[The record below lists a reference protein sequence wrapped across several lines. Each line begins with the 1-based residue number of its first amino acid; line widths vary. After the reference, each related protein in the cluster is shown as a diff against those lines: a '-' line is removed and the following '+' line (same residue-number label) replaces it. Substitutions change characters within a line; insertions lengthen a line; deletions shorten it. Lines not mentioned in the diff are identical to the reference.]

1 MKSISR
7 KNFLFSST
15 LGMGMLTM
23 PDVFNQVFANS
34 KEIEFSKRY
43 PKEYAER
50 ESITD
55 SIHKILLFGITA
67 PNSHNTQPW
76 KIQIESPNSFY
87 LYADKERQLLPIDP
101 FNRQLY
107 HSMGTF
113 LEFLEIGAREWSIQ
127 LKITLFPKGIDSVEK
142 TGTLPVAKIE
152 LQPKSNL
159 EKDPLAKFIHLR
171 QMNRKKYE
179 GEFLSDENYKLI
191 LESSGIRN
199 TKLIY
204 TLDKKKIDSLIE
216 ILVESFKK
224 EIESYEKNEIS
235 RVWFRLSEKEI
246 YSKRDGITLEGN
258 GLTNPVL
265 WLARNFFV
273 SLSPKDWNSK
283 SALQQSLDTFKDQ
296 VYSSKGFLFL
306 VTEGKDDPIAWV
318 NTGRDFSRI
327 CLAIPANGFVFHTM
341 NQAFVDYPESL
352 EFQTQIRNLLNLK
365 PDTKIQLGGR
375 LGKADLS
382 FFSPR
387 RDLKEVIV

>member
-7 KNFLFSST
+7 KNFLYSSV
-15 LGMGMLTM
+15 LGMGILSV
-23 PDVFNQVFANS
+23 PDLLYRVLANS
-34 KEIEFSKRY
+34 KDIEFSKRY
-43 PKEYAER
+43 PKEFAEG
-50 ESITD
+50 EGITD
-55 SIHKILLFGITA
+55 SILKILLFGITA

-76 KIQIESPNSFY
+76 KIKIESPNSFY
-87 LYADKERQLLPIDP
+87 LYADKERQLLAIDP
-101 FNRQLY
+101 INRQLY

-113 LEFLEIGAREWSIQ
+113 LEFLEIGAREWGIQ
-127 LKITLFPKGIDSVEK
+127 LKISLFPKGIDSIEK

-159 EKDPLAKFIHLR
+159 EKDPLAKYIQFR

-179 GEFLSDENYKLI
+179 GEFLTDENYRFI
-191 LESSGIRN
+191 LESSGVRN

-204 TLDKKKIDSLIE
+204 SSEKKQLNSLIE

-273 SLSPKDWNSK
+273 SLSPKDWNST
-283 SALQQSLDTFKDQ
+283 SALKQSLDTFKDQ

-306 VTEGKDDPIAWV
+306 VTEGKDDPI
-318 NTGRDFSRI
+318 T
-327 CLAIPANGFVFHTM
+327 
-341 NQAFVDYPESL
+341 
-352 EFQTQIRNLLNLK
+352 
-365 PDTKIQLGGR
+365 
-375 LGKADLS
+375 
-382 FFSPR
+382 
-387 RDLKEVIV
+387 

>member
-7 KNFLFSST
+7 KKFLFSST

-23 PDVFNQVFANS
+23 PDLFNQVFANS

-43 PKEYAER
+43 PKEFAER

-55 SIHKILLFGITA
+55 SILKILLFGITA

-101 FNRQLY
+101 INRQLY

-113 LEFLEIGAREWSIQ
+113 LEFLEIGAREWGIQ
-127 LKITLFPKGIDSVEK
+127 LKISLFPKGIDSIEK

-159 EKDPLAKFIHLR
+159 EKDPLAKYIPLR

-179 GEFLSDENYKLI
+179 GEFLTDENYRFI
-191 LESSGIRN
+191 LETSGVRSTKIVYSSE
-199 TKLIY
+199 
-204 TLDKKKIDSLIE
+204 KKQLNSLIE
-216 ILVESFKK
+216 ILLESFKK

-235 RVWFRLSEKEI
+235 RVWFRLSEKDI

-306 VTEGKDDPIAWV
+306 VTEGKDDPITWV

-387 RDLKEVIV
+387 RDLKEVIF

>member
-7 KNFLFSST
+7 KNFLYSSV
-15 LGMGMLTM
+15 LGMGILSV
-23 PDVFNQVFANS
+23 PDLLYQVLANS
-34 KEIEFSKRY
+34 KDIEFSKRY
-43 PKEYAER
+43 PKEFAEG
-50 ESITD
+50 EGITD
-55 SIHKILLFGITA
+55 SILKILLFGITA

-101 FNRQLY
+101 INRQLY

-113 LEFLEIGAREWSIQ
+113 LEFLEIGAREWGIQ
-127 LKITLFPKGIDSVEK
+127 LKISLFPKGIDSIEK

-159 EKDPLAKFIHLR
+159 EKDPLAKYIPLR

-179 GEFLSDENYKLI
+179 GEFVTDENYRFI
-191 LESSGIRN
+191 LETSGIRSTN
-199 TKLIY
+199 IVY
-204 TLDKKKIDSLIE
+204 SSEKKQLNSLIE
-216 ILVESFKK
+216 ILLESFKK

-235 RVWFRLSEKEI
+235 RVWFRLSEKDI
-246 YSKRDGITLEGN
+246 YSKRDSITLEGN

-283 SALQQSLDTFKDQ
+283 SALQQSLDTFNDQ
-296 VYSSKGFLFL
+296 FFSSKGFLFL
-306 VTEGKDDPIAWV
+306 VTEGKDDPITWV

-365 PDTKIQLGGR
+365 LDAKIQLGGR

-382 FFSPR
+382 FISPR
-387 RDLKEVIV
+387 RDLMEVII